1 MDIFNYD
8 GSFGVFLNTATMAC
22 LLVYALS
29 LWIQRDRTRAQIY
42 LAITFFEVGMS
53 VLLRY
58 FVFDVYLDAG
68 RGEFLHTFNL
78 SATALG
84 SVLILL
90 YFTSLMHP
98 QRITRRYVAL
108 WFSAVS
114 AFAVLLLGADLTLG
128 EAAAG
133 LGDAVEHAGQ
143 PAVLVRFVGGGVM
156 ALFAGYVACAVI
168 TMNIRHR
175 QFIRQCYSY
184 EERIDLRWVTVSIA
198 CFGVFALIALVRHTH
213 ASHAMK
219 ILFNAGTLLTMTCI
233 YVFGFRQGKIPVIDD
248 LAEMQMKNED
258 VETPALSI
266 KSTRRR
272 QERDKL
278 IEEKL
283 TGYFTEQK
291 PYLNPELSL
300 SDVAAAIGVN
310 TTYLSQFFNRRY
322 ETNFFTFVNGYRI
335 DFAIRLIHERQGNIA
350 SEMIYTESGFKSRS
364 VFYKLFHSRT
374 GCTPQAY
381 IRKMEERGFSKT

>member
-1 MDIFNYD
+1 
-8 GSFGVFLNTATMAC
+8 
-22 LLVYALS
+22 
-29 LWIQRDRTRAQIY
+29 
-42 LAITFFEVGMS
+42 
-53 VLLRY
+53 
-58 FVFDVYLDAG
+58 
-68 RGEFLHTFNL
+68 
-78 SATALG
+78 
-84 SVLILL
+84 
-90 YFTSLMHP
+90 MHP

-114 AFAVLLLGADLTLG
+114 AFAVLLLGADLMLG

-198 CFGVFALIALVRHTH
+198 CFGVFALIALIRHTH

-233 YVFGFRQGKIPVIDD
+233 YILGFRQGAIPTVDD
-248 LAEMQMKNED
+248 LANVNAQEQEKDKDQSREKEEEIPASD
-258 VETPALSI
+258 VNPPP
-266 KSTRRR
+266 R
-272 QERDKL
+272 QLRDNS

-283 TGYFTEQK
+283 TRYFMKQT

-300 SDVAAAIGVN
+300 SDVASAIGVN
-310 TTYLSQFFNRRY
+310 MTYLSQFINRRY
-322 ETNFFTFVNGYRI
+322 EVNFFTFVNGYRI
-335 DFAIRLIHERQGNIA
+335 DFAIRLIHERQGKIKSN
-350 SEMIYTESGFKSRS
+350 MLYTESGFKSRS
-364 VFYKLFHSRT
+364 VFFKLFHSRT

-381 IRKMEERGFSKT
+381 IQKMEEGGV